1 MTHSV
6 SIEQYE
12 LKVKIT
18 YMKVV
23 EGNPH
28 TWSSDWD
35 YYGYREMEF
44 YVISG
49 LVYDE
54 DENTE
59 DLGANGCAAVAE
71 KYAEDI
77 ERELWCQLENEA
89 RDAA

>member
-1 MTHSV
+1 MTHTV

-28 TWSSDWD
+28 TQSSDWD

-44 YVISG
+44 EVISG

-54 DENTE
+54 DDNTE